1 MKRTLIAISILVLI
15 ATAIVGALLLAPGEE
30 VVVVAAQRGDVR
42 RFIDEKGVT
51 RLRER
56 HLISTPY
63 AGRTEGVTLPVGT
76 LVAPAP
82 AGPVIAEMSE
92 EDLDL
97 EVAALQ
103 AVVETLD
110 AQIAENDD
118 VTVESTAKR
127 QAEKFVDATQSVT
140 ASAKAQT
147 EASQARADYAES
159 FLRRVE
165 SVAGTGGATQDELQR
180 ARMQSVEAKAAY
192 RTDVFTQE
200 SVEAIQTAVTL
211 LPELIAQYIDRKKL
225 SRTTLEKQKA
235 EAVARLEESLLRR
248 RRRAIYSPV
257 EGVLLKR
264 TVVSPQA
271 LAAGAELAEVG
282 SIEDLRVEAD
292 LLSDDA
298 VELRA
303 GQPAE
308 IYGPAVGREAGNGL
322 PGTVELVEPEG
333 FEEVSSLGVE
343 EQRVRV
349 AIELPEE
356 TRETL
361 VRDRKVGVEYAVRVR
376 IEVEAATDAIYIP
389 RTALYRAADG
399 GRRVFVVDDGRLLER
414 AVRTGILTDEAAQI
428 VEGLAEGELVALAPE
443 NSYRDGMKA
452 TAVEP

>member
-1 MKRTLIAISILVLI
+1 MKRALIALSILVLI
-15 ATAIVGALLLAPGEE
+15 AVAILAAMFLAPGEE
-30 VVVVAAQRGDVR
+30 VVVVPAKRGDVR
-42 RFIDEKGVT
+42 RFVDEKGVT

-63 AGRTEGVTLPVGT
+63 AGRTEGVTLRVGT

-82 AGPVIAEMSE
+82 AGPAIAEMSE

-118 VTVESTAKR
+118 VTVETTAKR

-147 EASQARADYAES
+147 EASQARAEYADS

-165 SVAGTGGATQDELQR
+165 SVAPTGGATQDELQR
-180 ARMQSVEAKAAY
+180 ARMRSVEAKAEY
-192 RTDVFTQE
+192 QTDVFTQE
-200 SVEAIQTAVTL
+200 SVQAIQTAVTL
-211 LPELIAQYIDRKKL
+211 LPEMISQYIDRKQL
-225 SRTTLEKQKA
+225 SRKTLEKQKA
-235 EAVARLEESLLRR
+235 EATARLEEALLRR

-257 EGVLLKR
+257 EGALLKR
-264 TVVSPQA
+264 MIVSPQVV
-271 LAAGAELAEVG
+271 AAGAELAEVG
-282 SIEDLRVEAD
+282 SIQDLRVEAD
-292 LLSDDA
+292 LLSEDA
-298 VELRA
+298 VELRV

-308 IYGPAVGREAGNGL
+308 IYGPAVGREAGKGL
-322 PGTVELVEPEG
+322 PGTVELIEPEG

-376 IEVEAATDAIYIP
+376 IQVEAATEAIHVP
-389 RTALYRAADG
+389 RTALFRAADG
-399 GRRVFVVDDGRLLER
+399 GRRVFVVADGRIEER
-414 AVRTGILTDEAAQI
+414 AVTTGILAEDVAEI